1 MNNIDK
7 YIKFIKDYLTEYFK
21 LIVKDKYKKIVY
33 NEMLNTYIDIRYFN
47 KYDKKY
53 KQIEKNIEYY
63 IQENLRTLIE
73 EDNKLV
79 KNVNELYYFFWY
91 LLYLDNT
98 LEYDNLD
105 KLIDKIIIDRKEK
118 LGLNDDI
125 TKELKSLVK
134 ESEKKK
140 NNFFNEYLSDT
151 FNLELKSTNIKNV
164 YNVLLSYNIKFPKIY
179 SSYSINRVFKS
190 DIISEDMCF
199 IEYNL
204 ISKIVLDNIIN
215 KEYNKEYLV
224 DFPFIITSKKE
235 KTNRLLNIITNDL
248 IRENVIIK
256 VTYEYYTK
264 YKSFISDLI
273 KDGVKFAVII
283 DDTFDYEES
292 SIIWLNIFTYIITN
306 KDDVISFDKNK
317 VIFKERM

>member
-118 LGLNDDI
+118 LDLNDDI

-204 ISKIVLDNIIN
+204 ISKIVLDNILN
-215 KEYNKEYLV
+215 KEYLKEYLV

-306 KDDVISFDKNK
+306 KDDVTSFDKNI

>member
-199 IEYNL
+199 IEYNM

-306 KDDVISFDKNK
+306 KDDVTSFDKNK

>member
-21 LIVKDKYKKIVY
+21 LIVKDKYKKNVY

-140 NNFFNEYLSDT
+140 NDFFNEYLSDT

-204 ISKIVLDNIIN
+204 ISKIVLDNILN
-215 KEYNKEYLV
+215 KEYLKEYLV

-306 KDDVISFDKNK
+306 KDDVTSFDKNK

>member
-21 LIVKDKYKKIVY
+21 LIVKDKYKRIVY

-118 LGLNDDI
+118 LDLNDDI

-199 IEYNL
+199 IEYNM

-306 KDDVISFDKNK
+306 KEDVTSFDKNK

>member
-118 LGLNDDI
+118 LNLNDDI

-199 IEYNL
+199 IEYSL
-204 ISKIVLDNIIN
+204 ISKIVLDNILN
-215 KEYNKEYLV
+215 KEYLKEYLV

-306 KDDVISFDKNK
+306 KDDVTSFDKNK

>member
-21 LIVKDKYKKIVY
+21 LIVKDKYKKNVY

-118 LGLNDDI
+118 LDLNDDI

-204 ISKIVLDNIIN
+204 ISKIVLDNILN
-215 KEYNKEYLV
+215 KEYLKEYLV

-306 KDDVISFDKNK
+306 KDDVTSFDKNK

>member
-118 LGLNDDI
+118 LNLNDDI

-204 ISKIVLDNIIN
+204 ISKIVLDNILN
-215 KEYNKEYLV
+215 KEYLKEYLV

-306 KDDVISFDKNK
+306 KDDVTSFDKNK

>member
-63 IQENLRTLIE
+63 IQKNLRTLIE

-118 LGLNDDI
+118 LDLNDDI

-151 FNLELKSTNIKNV
+151 FNLKLKSTNIKNV

-199 IEYNL
+199 IEYNM
-204 ISKIVLDNIIN
+204 ISKVVLDNIIN

-306 KDDVISFDKNK
+306 KEDVTSFDKNK

>member
-21 LIVKDKYKKIVY
+21 LIVKDKYKRIVY

-118 LGLNDDI
+118 LDLNDDI

-199 IEYNL
+199 IEYNM

-306 KDDVISFDKNK
+306 KDDVTSFDKNK

>member
-21 LIVKDKYKKIVY
+21 LIVKDKYKKNVY

-118 LGLNDDI
+118 LDLNDDI

-199 IEYNL
+199 IEYNM
-204 ISKIVLDNIIN
+204 ISKVVLDNIIN

-235 KTNRLLNIITNDL
+235 KTNRLLNIINNDL

-306 KDDVISFDKNK
+306 KDDVTSFDKNK

>member
-118 LGLNDDI
+118 LDLNDDI

-204 ISKIVLDNIIN
+204 ISKIVLDNILN
-215 KEYNKEYLV
+215 KEYLKEYLV

-306 KDDVISFDKNK
+306 KDDATSFDKNK

>member
-118 LGLNDDI
+118 LDLNDDI

-179 SSYSINRVFKS
+179 STYSINRVFKS

-204 ISKIVLDNIIN
+204 ISKIVLDNILN
-215 KEYNKEYLV
+215 KEYLKEYLV

-306 KDDVISFDKNK
+306 KDDVTSFDKNK

>member
-118 LGLNDDI
+118 LDLNDDI

-199 IEYNL
+199 IEYNM
-204 ISKIVLDNIIN
+204 ISKVVLDNIID

-306 KDDVISFDKNK
+306 KDDVTSFDKNK

>member
-118 LGLNDDI
+118 LDLNDDI

-140 NNFFNEYLSDT
+140 NNFFNEYLSDI

-204 ISKIVLDNIIN
+204 ISKIVLDNILN
-215 KEYNKEYLV
+215 KEYLKEYLV
-224 DFPFIITSKKE
+224 DFPFIITNKKE

-248 IRENVIIK
+248 VRENVIIK

-306 KDDVISFDKNK
+306 KDDVTSFDKNK

>member
-118 LGLNDDI
+118 LDLNDDI
-125 TKELKSLVK
+125 TKELKGLVK

-164 YNVLLSYNIKFPKIY
+164 YNVLFSYNIKFPKIY

-199 IEYNL
+199 IEYNM

-306 KDDVISFDKNK
+306 KEDVTSFDKNK

>member
-21 LIVKDKYKKIVY
+21 LIVKDKYKRIVY

-118 LGLNDDI
+118 LDLNDDI

-215 KEYNKEYLV
+215 KEYNKECLV

-256 VTYEYYTK
+256 VTYEYYAK

-306 KDDVISFDKNK
+306 KDDVTSFDKNK

>member
-204 ISKIVLDNIIN
+204 ISKIVLDNILN
-215 KEYNKEYLV
+215 KEYLKEYLV

-248 IRENVIIK
+248 VRENVIIK

-306 KDDVISFDKNK
+306 KDDVTSFDKNK

>member
-199 IEYNL
+199 IEYNM

-292 SIIWLNIFTYIITN
+292 SIIWLNIFTYIIIN
-306 KDDVISFDKNK
+306 KDDVTSFDKNK

>member
-21 LIVKDKYKKIVY
+21 LIVKDKYKRIVY

-118 LGLNDDI
+118 LDLNDDI

-306 KDDVISFDKNK
+306 KDDVTSFDKNK

>member
-63 IQENLRTLIE
+63 IQENLKTLIE

-118 LGLNDDI
+118 LDLNDDI
-125 TKELKSLVK
+125 TKELKSLVR

-199 IEYNL
+199 IEYNM
-204 ISKIVLDNIIN
+204 ISKVVLDNIIN

-306 KDDVISFDKNK
+306 KEDVTSFDKNK

>member
-118 LGLNDDI
+118 LDLNDDI

-151 FNLELKSTNIKNV
+151 FNLELKNTNIKNV

-204 ISKIVLDNIIN
+204 ISKIVLDNILN
-215 KEYNKEYLV
+215 KEYLKEYLV

-256 VTYEYYTK
+256 VTYEYYT
-264 YKSFISDLI
+264 
-273 KDGVKFAVII
+273 
-283 DDTFDYEES
+283 
-292 SIIWLNIFTYIITN
+292 
-306 KDDVISFDKNK
+306 
-317 VIFKERM
+317 

>member
-21 LIVKDKYKKIVY
+21 LIVKDKYKKNVY

-63 IQENLRTLIE
+63 IQGNLRTLIE

-118 LGLNDDI
+118 LDLNDDI

-204 ISKIVLDNIIN
+204 ISKIVLDNILN
-215 KEYNKEYLV
+215 KEYLKEYLV

-306 KDDVISFDKNK
+306 KDDVTSFDKNK

>member
-21 LIVKDKYKKIVY
+21 LIVKDKYKRIVY

-118 LGLNDDI
+118 LDLNDDI

-199 IEYNL
+199 IEYNM

-215 KEYNKEYLV
+215 KEYNREYLV

-306 KDDVISFDKNK
+306 DVTSFDKNK

>member
-118 LGLNDDI
+118 LDLNDDI
-125 TKELKSLVK
+125 TKELKGLVK

-164 YNVLLSYNIKFPKIY
+164 YNVLFSYNIKFPKIY

-224 DFPFIITSKKE
+224 DYPFIITSKKE

-306 KDDVISFDKNK
+306 KDDVTSFDKNK

>member
-199 IEYNL
+199 IEYNM
-204 ISKIVLDNIIN
+204 ISKVVLDNIIN

-264 YKSFISDLI
+264 YKNFISDLI

-306 KDDVISFDKNK
+306 KDDVTSFDKNK

>member
-21 LIVKDKYKKIVY
+21 LIVKDKYKRNVY

-118 LGLNDDI
+118 LGLFDDI

-134 ESEKKK
+134 ENEKKK

-164 YNVLLSYNIKFPKIY
+164 YNTLLSYNIKFPKIY

-199 IEYNL
+199 VEYNM
-204 ISKIVLDNIIN
+204 ISKIVLDNIIH
-215 KEYNKEYLV
+215 KEYVKEYLV

-273 KDGVKFAVII
+273 KNGVKFAVII

-306 KDDVISFDKNK
+306 KDNVTSFDKDK

>member
-118 LGLNDDI
+118 LDLNDDI

-199 IEYNL
+199 IEYNM

-248 IRENVIIK
+248 IREKCYN
-256 VTYEYYTK
+256 
-264 YKSFISDLI
+264 KSNL
-273 KDGVKFAVII
+273 
-283 DDTFDYEES
+283 
-292 SIIWLNIFTYIITN
+292 
-306 KDDVISFDKNK
+306 
-317 VIFKERM
+317 

>member
-21 LIVKDKYKKIVY
+21 LIVKDKYKRIVY

-118 LGLNDDI
+118 LDLNDDI
-125 TKELKSLVK
+125 TKELKGLVK

-140 NNFFNEYLSDT
+140 NNFFNE
-151 FNLELKSTNIKNV
+151 
-164 YNVLLSYNIKFPKIY
+164 
-179 SSYSINRVFKS
+179 
-190 DIISEDMCF
+190 
-199 IEYNL
+199 
-204 ISKIVLDNIIN
+204 
-215 KEYNKEYLV
+215 
-224 DFPFIITSKKE
+224 
-235 KTNRLLNIITNDL
+235 
-248 IRENVIIK
+248 
-256 VTYEYYTK
+256 
-264 YKSFISDLI
+264 
-273 KDGVKFAVII
+273 
-283 DDTFDYEES
+283 
-292 SIIWLNIFTYIITN
+292 
-306 KDDVISFDKNK
+306 
-317 VIFKERM
+317 

>member
-21 LIVKDKYKKIVY
+21 LIVKDKYKRIVY

-118 LGLNDDI
+118 LDLNDDI

-199 IEYNL
+199 IEYNM

-306 KDDVISFDKNK
+306 KEDVTSFDKNK
-317 VIFKERM
+317 VIFKERL

>member
-118 LGLNDDI
+118 LDLNDDI

-199 IEYNL
+199 IEYNM

-292 SIIWLNIFTYIITN
+292 SIIWFTYIITN
-306 KDDVISFDKNK
+306 KDDVTSFDKNK
-317 VIFKERM
+317 VIFKERL

>member
-118 LGLNDDI
+118 LDLNDDI
-125 TKELKSLVK
+125 TKELKVLVK

-306 KDDVISFDKNK
+306 KDDVTSFDKNK

>member
-21 LIVKDKYKKIVY
+21 LIVKDKYKRIVY
-33 NEMLNTYIDIRYFN
+33 NEMLNTYIDIRYYN

-125 TKELKSLVK
+125 TKELKSLVR

-199 IEYNL
+199 IEYNM

-248 IRENVIIK
+248 IKENVIIK

-306 KDDVISFDKNK
+306 KEDVTSFDKNK

>member
-21 LIVKDKYKKIVY
+21 LIVKDKYKRIVY

-118 LGLNDDI
+118 LDLNDDI
-125 TKELKSLVK
+125 TKELKGLVK
-134 ESEKKK
+134 ESENKK

-199 IEYNL
+199 IEYNM

-306 KDDVISFDKNK
+306 KDDVTSFDKNK

>member
-1 MNNIDK
+1 M
-7 YIKFIKDYLTEYFK
+7 
-21 LIVKDKYKKIVY
+21 
-33 NEMLNTYIDIRYFN
+33 RYFN

-118 LGLNDDI
+118 LDLNDDI

-215 KEYNKEYLV
+215 KEYNKECLV

-306 KDDVISFDKNK
+306 KDDVTSFDKNK

>member
-199 IEYNL
+199 IEYNM

-264 YKSFISDLI
+264 YKNFISDLI

-306 KDDVISFDKNK
+306 KDDVTSFDKNK

>member
-105 KLIDKIIIDRKEK
+105 KLIDIIIIDRKEK
-118 LGLNDDI
+118 LDLNDDI

-140 NNFFNEYLSDT
+140 NNFFNEYLSDI

-204 ISKIVLDNIIN
+204 ISKIVLDNILN
-215 KEYNKEYLV
+215 KEYLKEYLV

-306 KDDVISFDKNK
+306 KDDVTSFDKNK

>member
-21 LIVKDKYKKIVY
+21 LIVKDKYKRIVY

-118 LGLNDDI
+118 LDLNDDI
-125 TKELKSLVK
+125 TKELKGLVK

-140 NNFFNEYLSDT
+140 NNFFN
-151 FNLELKSTNIKNV
+151 KK
-164 YNVLLSYNIKFPKIY
+164 
-179 SSYSINRVFKS
+179 VFK
-190 DIISEDMCF
+190 
-199 IEYNL
+199 
-204 ISKIVLDNIIN
+204 
-215 KEYNKEYLV
+215 
-224 DFPFIITSKKE
+224 
-235 KTNRLLNIITNDL
+235 
-248 IRENVIIK
+248 
-256 VTYEYYTK
+256 
-264 YKSFISDLI
+264 
-273 KDGVKFAVII
+273 
-283 DDTFDYEES
+283 
-292 SIIWLNIFTYIITN
+292 
-306 KDDVISFDKNK
+306 
-317 VIFKERM
+317 

>member
-1 MNNIDK
+1 MNNI
-7 YIKFIKDYLTEYFK
+7 
-21 LIVKDKYKKIVY
+21 DKYKKIVY

-118 LGLNDDI
+118 LDLNDDI

-199 IEYNL
+199 IEYNM

-306 KDDVISFDKNK
+306 KDDVTSFDKNK
-317 VIFKERM
+317 VIFKERL

>member
-33 NEMLNTYIDIRYFN
+33 NVMLNTYIDIRYFN

-118 LGLNDDI
+118 LDLNDDI

-204 ISKIVLDNIIN
+204 ISKIVLDNILN
-215 KEYNKEYLV
+215 KEYLKEYLV

-306 KDDVISFDKNK
+306 KDDVTSFDKNK

>member
-118 LGLNDDI
+118 LDLNDDI

-199 IEYNL
+199 IEYNM
-204 ISKIVLDNIIN
+204 ISKVVLDNIIN

-306 KDDVISFDKNK
+306 KDDVTSFDKNK